1 MQLIWTFG
9 FLNGRIFHR
18 CDPFTL
24 HSANSVTVLFTQI
37 IEIFP
42 GAALEWLFFL
52 SKALKWALGFHR
64 AICAK
69 T

>member
-18 CDPFTL
+18 CDPLTL

-42 GAALEWLFFL
+42 GAALEWLFFFFI
-52 SKALKWALGFHR
+52 KGA
-64 AICAK
+64 
-69 T
+69 